1 MKASTNHKPPQKTT
15 FRPKPLSIEQRNAI
29 DLLILGKTDQETADT
44 VGVSRETVWSWRH
57 EHPVFMSTLELRRA
71 EVWGTTGERLRSL
84 MSQAVENIATAIEGG
99 NLTASWELLK
109 CTGMYGGVVNVL
121 SETDPEKIIKKQA
134 EAQVQ
139 REGIP
144 RDATHETLI
153 RLTENPRYHER
164 LAEVEA
170 EIRRQYLDEHS

>member
-1 MKASTNHKPPQKTT
+1 MKASANHKTPQKPT

-44 VGVSRETVWSWRH
+44 VGVSRETVWSWHH

-84 MSQAVENIATAIEGG
+84 MSKAVENIATAIEGG
-99 NLTASWELLK
+99 NLAASWELLK

-144 RDATHETLI
+144 LDATHEALI
-153 RLTENPRYHER
+153 RLTENARFHER
-164 LAEVEA
+164 RQEIEA
-170 EIRRQYLDEHS
+170 ELIAEFGEDW